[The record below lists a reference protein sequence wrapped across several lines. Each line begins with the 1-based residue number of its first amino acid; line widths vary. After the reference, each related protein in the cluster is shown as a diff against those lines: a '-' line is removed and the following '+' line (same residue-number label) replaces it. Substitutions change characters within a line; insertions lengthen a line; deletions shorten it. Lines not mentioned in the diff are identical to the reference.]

1 MTPRSIVIH
10 GHFYQPPREEPWLEE
25 VEAEASAAPAH
36 DWNQRIE
43 QECYRAVVAARIPGA
58 DGRIERI
65 VNTLEWISFNFG
77 PTLLEWLER
86 HAPDTYQSV
95 LAADRLSTERLGH
108 GNAIAM
114 PYHHTILPLSTA
126 QDRTTE
132 IRWGIADFHRR
143 FGRMPEG
150 MWLPETAVDED
161 TLDAL
166 AAEGI
171 KFTILAPH
179 QIEGAP
185 PDGSPGLFR
194 TRSGREITLCP
205 YDGPISHDVAFG
217 PLVRDAV
224 AWQSRL
230 LGDGKGKPRRLVA
243 VATDGET
250 YGHHHAFGEMALAR
264 LIESLR
270 GEPSARVENFASYL
284 ERTPATA
291 TVGLVAPSSWS
302 CIHGVERWR
311 ADCGCKMAPEKPTQQ
326 AWRKPLREGISWLAA
341 QLHSRFAAEAPKWF
355 AEPWAVRDG
364 YGGVIGEPPE
374 SGLDWIRRQALRGT
388 DANALVRAAEWLE
401 VERGALRM
409 HTSCAWFFDDLAGL
423 EVRQVLRYAVR
434 ALALAEP
441 EPGAL
446 LAGFIERLTPAES
459 NEFGAPNGGQMVAA
473 LARDPLPHP
482 ARIAAGLGAARE
494 LMIPLPQT
502 LGYSLEDPGRGFR
515 LRHRRT
521 GWEQPFRIET
531 TLTGVGVL
539 VRLEADWLAEPL
551 VLELNELPEL
561 PREAIR
567 QTLRASL
574 IRRWLSKDESDRLH
588 DGRLLP
594 REAALLA
601 FTRAVDGLLEDQ
613 GPDARRRVTDLAALY
628 ESYGRH
634 VPFDVQT
641 RFFHVRSRLAAG
653 QVAQLDSV
661 ARALG
666 FTSRTGS

>member
-1 MTPRSIVIH
+1 
-10 GHFYQPPREEPWLEE
+10 EEPWLEE
-25 VEAEASAAPAH
+25 IEAEASAAPCH

-58 DGRIERI
+58 DGRIDRI
-65 VNTLEWISFNFG
+65 INTLEWISFNFG
-77 PTLLEWLER
+77 PTLLEWMER
-86 HAPDTYQSV
+86 YAPDTYQAV
-95 LAADRLSTERLGH
+95 LAADRRSAERLGH

-126 QDRTTE
+126 RDRSTE
-132 IRWGIADFHRR
+132 IRWGIADFRRR
-143 FGRMPEG
+143 FGRAPQG

-166 AAEGI
+166 ATEGI
-171 KFTILAPH
+171 RFTILAPH
-179 QIEGAP
+179 QLEGAP
-185 PDGSPGLFR
+185 ADGSPGLFR
-194 TRSGREITLCP
+194 TSSGREITLCG

-230 LGDGKGKPRRLVA
+230 LGDGKGTPRRLVA

-264 LIESLR
+264 LIESLQA
-270 GEPSARVENFASYL
+270 EPQARLENFASYL
-284 ERTPATA
+284 ARHPATTA
-291 TVGLVAPSSWS
+291 VGLVSPSSWS
-302 CIHGVERWR
+302 CSHGVERWR
-311 ADCGCKMAPEKPTQQ
+311 SDCGCKVAPEQPTQQ
-326 AWRKPLREGISWLAA
+326 QWRKPLRDGIDWLAA
-341 QLHSRFAAEAPKWF
+341 QLHARYSSEAQKWF
-355 AEPWAVRDG
+355 ADPWAVRDG
-364 YGGVIGEPPE
+364 YGALIGEAPE
-374 SGLDWIRRQALRGT
+374 TALDWVRRQALRGS
-388 DANALVRAAEWLE
+388 DAKGLIRAAEWLE

-409 HTSCAWFFDDLAGL
+409 HTSCAWFFDDLAGI

-441 EPGAL
+441 EPGPL
-446 LAGFIERLTPAES
+446 LAGFAERLAPAES
-459 NEFGAPNGGQMVAA
+459 NEFGAPNGSEMVRGLA
-473 LARDPLPHP
+473 LNPLPHP

-494 LMIPLPQT
+494 LMVQLPQA
-502 LGYSLEDPGRGFR
+502 LGYSLEDPGQGFR

-531 TLTGVGVL
+531 TQTGVGVL
-539 VRLEADWLAEPL
+539 VRLEADWLQEPL
-551 VLELNELPEL
+551 LLELEDLPEL

-567 QTLRASL
+567 QTLRGSL
-574 IRRWLSKDESDRLH
+574 IRRWLSKEESDRLH

-601 FTRAVDGLLEDQ
+601 FTRAVDGLALDQ
-613 GPDARRRVTDLAALY
+613 GPDAKRRVTDLAALY
-628 ESYGRH
+628 QSFGRT

-641 RFFHVRSRLAAG
+641 RFYRVWSGLTGDQAAS
-653 QVAQLDSV
+653 LDSV

-666 FTSRTGS
+666 FTSRTGP